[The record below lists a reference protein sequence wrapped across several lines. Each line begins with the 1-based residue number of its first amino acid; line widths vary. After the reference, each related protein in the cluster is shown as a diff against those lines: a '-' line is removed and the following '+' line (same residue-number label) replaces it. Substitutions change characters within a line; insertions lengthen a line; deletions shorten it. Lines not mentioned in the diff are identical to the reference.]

1 MNRKTNLDASS
12 TKGVRMFRRR
22 TPGPPFRRITMTNEY
37 YPEQRGGHS
46 LAAFIMGAA
55 VGAVIALLYAPAS
68 GAETRSK
75 MKKLS
80 KDAAREAKRRFE
92 QGRAKFQ
99 QAVAEGA
106 ETLEAELGGE
116 SKSRQSY
123 AQPQEDK
130 YDH

>member
-1 MNRKTNLDASS
+1 MA
-12 TKGVRMFRRR
+12 
-22 TPGPPFRRITMTNEY
+22 NEY
-37 YPEQRGGHS
+37 YSEPRGVHT
-46 LAAFIMGAA
+46 LTAFIMGAA

-92 QGRAKFQ
+92 QGKERFRQ
-99 QAVAEGA
+99 TVEEGV
-106 ETLEAELGGE
+106 ETLESELGD
-116 SKSRQSY
+116 SSSRTTDSY
-123 AQPQEDK
+123 AKPQEDK